1 MTQRAARPTRGEA
14 RPARGQARA
23 GTGVAEGD
31 PATTGV
37 GLTVGAE
44 RFVERFGSALT
55 AAGMQ
60 RLPSRVFAL
69 LLADPDGRMTASEI
83 GDALAVSAA
92 SVSGAVRSLQ
102 QMLMIHREREPGSR
116 RDVFVVADDAWHDV
130 MINST
135 VTYEP
140 LKQSLREGVDQVG
153 GEGTPAG
160 DRLALSVEFL
170 DFISEEM
177 AQLAQRWEAR
187 RAELGR

>member
-1 MTQRAARPTRGEA
+1 MADGAGRSRGAAGA
-14 RPARGQARA
+14 A
-23 GTGVAEGD
+23 GAAG
-31 PATTGV
+31 P
-37 GLTVGAE
+37 E

-69 LLADPDGRMTASEI
+69 LLADPDGRMTASEV
-83 GDALAVSAA
+83 GEALAISPA
-92 SVSGAVRSLQ
+92 SVSGAVRALQ
-102 QMLMIHREREPGSR
+102 QMRMIHREREPGSR

-130 MINST
+130 MINSSA
-135 VTYEP
+135 TYEP
-140 LKQSLREGVDQVG
+140 LKQTLREGVDQVG

-170 DFISEEM
+170 EFISDEM
-177 AQLAQRWEAR
+177 AQLAQRWEKR